1 MPTAQSRREFLTA
14 LLSGAAAP
22 SFGSAALLRAPQSS
36 AAEPPPETTAVRLF
50 KSENLCVAPQ
60 FVAEE
65 LLRAEGF
72 PEIGYLDVPP
82 GTQEHAMA
90 RGEIDIGLQ
99 YAWSFV
105 AAIDAGEPLTLL
117 SGGMVG
123 CVEVFAKENIRGIA
137 DLKGGSVGVPAL
149 GGTPHKL
156 VTLMAADVGLDPAG
170 DIRWVTPKSAELV
183 KIFGEGKVDLVKA
196 FEDGKIDAYAASPPT
211 SQGLRA
217 RHVGHVIVNTGVD
230 RPWSQY
236 FCCLL
241 GGNRDYVRN
250 YPVSTKRVLRA
261 ILKAADLCADNPT
274 SAAQRLVDGGFT
286 QRYSYALQTLSENGY
301 KWREYDPEDTVR
313 FYALRLRET
322 GFIKSSP
329 QKIIAEGTNWRFL
342 DELKRELKA

>member
-1 MPTAQSRREFLTA
+1 MPTQSRRRFLINA
-14 LLSGAAAP
+14 AFAGAAGLTGP
-22 SFGSAALLRAPQSS
+22 PRAL
-36 AAEPPPETTAVRLF
+36 AAETPLETTAVHLF

-72 PEIGYLDVPP
+72 TEIRYLDVPP
-82 GTQEHAMA
+82 GTQEHAMG

-123 CVEVFAKENIRGIA
+123 CVEVFAKESIRGIA

-156 VTLMAADVGLDPAG
+156 VALMAANVGLDPAA
-170 DIRWVTPKSAELV
+170 DIRWVTPKSAELI
-183 KIFGEGKVDLVKA
+183 KIFGEGKVDLVRG
-196 FEDGKIDAYAASPPT
+196 FEDGRIDAYAASPPT
-211 SQGLRA
+211 SQDLRA
-217 RHVGHVIVNTGVD
+217 RHVGHVIVNTTVD

-250 YPVSTKRVLRA
+250 YPVATKRVLRA

-286 QRYSYALQTLSENGY
+286 QRYGYALQTLAENGY
-301 KWREYDPEDTVR
+301 KWREYDPEDAVR

-329 QKIIAEGTNWRFL
+329 QKIIAEGTDWHFL
-342 DELKRELKA
+342 NELKRELRA

>member
-1 MPTAQSRREFLTA
+1 MPTAQSRRQFLTA

-22 SFGSAALLRAPQSS
+22 SFGAAPLLRAPQSS
-36 AAEPPPETTAVRLF
+36 AAEPPLETTAVRLF
-50 KSENLCVAPQ
+50 KGENLCVAPQ

-72 PEIGYLDVPP
+72 TEIGYLDMPP

-105 AAIDAGEPLTLL
+105 AAIDADEPLTLL

-123 CVEVFAKENIRGIA
+123 CVEVFAKENIRGFA
-137 DLKGGSVGVPAL
+137 DLKGRSVGVPAL

-156 VTLMAADVGLDPAG
+156 VALMAADVGLDPAG

-183 KIFGEGKVDLVKA
+183 KIFEEGKVDLVKA
-196 FEDGKIDAYAASPPT
+196 FENGKIDAYAASPPT
-211 SQGLRA
+211 SQRLRA
-217 RHVGHVIVNTGVD
+217 RHVGHGVD

-250 YPVSTKRVLRA
+250 YPVATKRVLRA

-286 QRYSYALQTLSENGY
+286 QRYSYALQTLNENGY
-301 KWREYDPEDTVR
+301 KWREYDPEDTAR

-329 QKIIAEGTNWRFL
+329 QKIITEGTNWRFL

>member
-1 MPTAQSRREFLTA
+1 MPTAQSRRQFLTA

-22 SFGSAALLRAPQSS
+22 SLGSAALLRAPQSS

-50 KSENLCVAPQ
+50 KSENLCVPPQ

-72 PEIGYLDVPP
+72 TEIGYLGVPS

-123 CVEVFAKENIRGIA
+123 CVEVFAKENVRGIP

-170 DIRWVTPKSAELV
+170 DIRWVTPNRPNSSRFSRRERSTSSRLLRTAKS
-183 KIFGEGKVDLVKA
+183 
-196 FEDGKIDAYAASPPT
+196 
-211 SQGLRA
+211 
-217 RHVGHVIVNTGVD
+217 
-230 RPWSQY
+230 
-236 FCCLL
+236 
-241 GGNRDYVRN
+241 
-250 YPVSTKRVLRA
+250 
-261 ILKAADLCADNPT
+261 
-274 SAAQRLVDGGFT
+274 
-286 QRYSYALQTLSENGY
+286 TLM
-301 KWREYDPEDTVR
+301 
-313 FYALRLRET
+313 RLRRPQVRVCGPGTLVTSSSILGWT
-322 GFIKSSP
+322 GRGRSISVAF
-329 QKIIAEGTNWRFL
+329 
-342 DELKRELKA
+342 

>member
-1 MPTAQSRREFLTA
+1 MPTQSRRRFLINA
-14 LLSGAAAP
+14 AFAGAAGLTGP
-22 SFGSAALLRAPQSS
+22 PRAL
-36 AAEPPPETTAVRLF
+36 AAETPLETTAVHLF

-72 PEIGYLDVPP
+72 TEIRYLDVPP
-82 GTQEHAMA
+82 GTQEHAMG

-123 CVEVFAKENIRGIA
+123 CVEVFAKESIRGIA

-156 VTLMAADVGLDPAG
+156 VALMAANVGLDPAA
-170 DIRWVTPKSAELV
+170 DIRWVTPKSAELI
-183 KIFGEGKVDLVKA
+183 KISGRERSTYRG

-211 SQGLRA
+211 SQDLRA
-217 RHVGHVIVNTGVD
+217 RHVGHVIVNTTVD

-250 YPVSTKRVLRA
+250 YPVATKRVLRA

-286 QRYSYALQTLSENGY
+286 QRYGYALQTLAENGY
-301 KWREYDPEDTVR
+301 KWREYDPEDAVR

-329 QKIIAEGTNWRFL
+329 QKIIAEGTDWHFL
-342 DELKRELKA
+342 NELKRELRA

>member
-1 MPTAQSRREFLTA
+1 M
-14 LLSGAAAP
+14 G
-22 SFGSAALLRAPQSS
+22 
-36 AAEPPPETTAVRLF
+36 
-50 KSENLCVAPQ
+50 
-60 FVAEE
+60 
-65 LLRAEGF
+65 
-72 PEIGYLDVPP
+72 
-82 GTQEHAMA
+82 

-123 CVEVFAKENIRGIA
+123 CVEVFAKESIRGIA

-156 VTLMAADVGLDPAG
+156 VALMAADVGLDPAA
-170 DIRWVTPKSAELV
+170 DIRWVTPKSAELI
-183 KIFGEGKVDLVKA
+183 KIFGEGKVDLVRG

-211 SQGLRA
+211 SQDLRA
-217 RHVGHVIVNTGVD
+217 RHVGHVIVNTTVD

-250 YPVSTKRVLRA
+250 YPVATKRVLRA

-286 QRYSYALQTLSENGY
+286 QRYGYALQTLAENGY
-301 KWREYDPEDTVR
+301 KWREYDPEDAVR

-329 QKIIAEGTNWRFL
+329 QKIIAEGTDWHFL
-342 DELKRELKA
+342 NELKRELRA